1 MVAYNQKTQK
11 FFCDLFCYAC
21 EGWGMKSCLLLRRTH
36 MRLACMQ
43 SIGSATLL
51 EVVPFGDTYWKENF
65 VLDEKIV
72 EMGNFP
78 QYRGER
84 IH

>member
-1 MVAYNQKTQK
+1 
-11 FFCDLFCYAC
+11 
-21 EGWGMKSCLLLRRTH
+21 

-43 SIGSATLL
+43 SIGSGTLL
-51 EVVPFGDTYWKENF
+51 QVEPFGDTYWKDNI

-72 EMGNFP
+72 EMGDFP